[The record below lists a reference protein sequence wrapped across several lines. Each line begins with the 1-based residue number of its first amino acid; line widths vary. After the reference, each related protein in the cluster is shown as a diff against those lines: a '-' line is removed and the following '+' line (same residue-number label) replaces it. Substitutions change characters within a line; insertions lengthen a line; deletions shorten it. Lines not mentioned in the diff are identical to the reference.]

1 MTQDIELTCRELIEF
16 LMQYVDGELPA
27 AQLRAFERHLEIC
40 PSCVAYLAGYRATT
54 QFVVVT
60 HNKATM
66 TAWIANTVPPDSV
79 DVARSTSARAPSQAP
94 LPAPDALL
102 HAILEAHAAGTRPGG
117 PNGHGPGGPSTRG
130 TASPGA

>member
-40 PSCVAYLAGYRATT
+40 PSCVAYLAGYRAT
-54 QFVVVT
+54 VAMARHAVHAADEAVT
-60 HNKATM
+60 
-66 TAWIANTVPPDSV
+66 SV
-79 DVARSTSARAPSQAP
+79 
-94 LPAPDALL
+94 PDALL